1 MEVRREKRWRDLI
14 PDVQAAK
21 TFWTDVWEQEVEHDK
36 DAMWLREIKKDM
48 NGKNKQAQVQISQEK
63 MKKILKNIPN

>member
-1 MEVRREKRWRDLI
+1 M
-14 PDVQAAK
+14 
-21 TFWTDVWEQEVEHDK
+21 EHDK